1 MLRAKAANED
11 TEFMSSLIFLGIW
24 GVDDMK
30 RNLHSKITDMLH
42 MLGLP
47 KFGFDLSRAKS
58 LKLTISREKY
68 EHERGV

>member
-1 MLRAKAANED
+1 
-11 TEFMSSLIFLGIW
+11 
-24 GVDDMK
+24 
-30 RNLHSKITDMLH
+30 MLH

-68 EHERGV
+68 ERERGVQYSPPMYTHVKRHVECGEGFVTTFRENIGR